1 MWNITKKDIPKKQIE
16 AEYMRIIEAA
26 VQDCMEDY
34 DIRTAELYEALEYF
48 EAKSMHSWGFTVFKQ
63 GLEDWNPVALVEG
76 LKLIKTHLG
85 P

>member
-1 MWNITKKDIPKKQIE
+1 MWSTTKKDIPKKQIE

>member
-1 MWNITKKDIPKKQIE
+1 MWSTTKKDIPQKQIE

>member
-1 MWNITKKDIPKKQIE
+1 MWSTTKKDIPKKQIE
-16 AEYMRIIEAA
+16 AEYMRTIEAA

-48 EAKSMHSWGFTVFKQ
+48 EAKSMRSWGFTVFKQ

>member
-1 MWNITKKDIPKKQIE
+1 MWSTTKKDIPKKQIE

-34 DIRTAELYEALEYF
+34 DIRTAELYEAIEYF
-48 EAKSMHSWGFTVFKQ
+48 EVKSMHSWGFTVFKQ